1 MTSAIFLGMT
11 GCLFLAVMAMIDLLQ
26 SPIPCATSSLWTI
39 KSAYSWPCWPGP
51 VPSLCHWYQ
60 SLQFLP
66 FCGHSVINHFTCE
79 VQELL
84 KLVCSDTPGRLILGL
99 VIGIFT
105 LPLPFT
111 FILFSYA
118 HIVVAVLRIN
128 SAEARLK
135 AFSTCGSHLTV
146 IIIFYG
152 TVTYMHLKPQSRESQ
167 DKGKVISVFFW
178 KRFFIIL

>member
-1 MTSAIFLGMT
+1 MNNKVCIQLAMLTWASAFLMS
-11 GCLFLAVMAMIDLLQ
+11 LI
-26 SPIPCATSSLWTI
+26 PIIAIPA
-39 KSAYSWPCWPGP
+39 
-51 VPSLCHWYQ
+51 H
-60 SLQFLP
+60 

-152 TVTYMHLKPQSRESQ
+152 TDTYMHLKPQSRESQ
-167 DKGKVISVFFW
+167 DKGKVISVFF
-178 KRFFIIL
+178 